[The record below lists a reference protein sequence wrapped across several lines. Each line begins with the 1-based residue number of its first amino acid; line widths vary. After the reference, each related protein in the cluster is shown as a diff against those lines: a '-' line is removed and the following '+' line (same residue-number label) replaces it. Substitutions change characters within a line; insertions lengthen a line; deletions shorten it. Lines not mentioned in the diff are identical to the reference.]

1 MSFKS
6 NFMYIGNDYGY
17 NKKNFNLIE
26 KFDNI
31 QSQNLKVKNEPI
43 KKENIIRENIK
54 IKTETNKKEI
64 NDFPLAWT
72 CYRNNEGGWTCPMRG
87 DK

>member
-26 KFDNI
+26 YFDNI
-31 QSQNLKVKNEPI
+31 QSQNLKVKNETI
-43 KKENIIRENIK
+43 K
-54 IKTETNKKEI
+54 
-64 NDFPLAWT
+64 
-72 CYRNNEGGWTCPMRG
+72 
-87 DK
+87 